1 MPVFF
6 PSEDPLILFLLLELT
21 SGVGWQ
27 FGNVSHT
34 YTYQFC
40 NRNDANWSN
49 PVQLTRERLL
59 HFVEKVQLLCAKKM
73 AALVATIDYVN
84 TEFLKDTIFWMMIW
98 YSLTCLLLPAIQ
110 SFAYSSRA
118 SLVSMYS
125 LIPCW

>member
-1 MPVFF
+1 
-6 PSEDPLILFLLLELT
+6 
-21 SGVGWQ
+21 
-27 FGNVSHT
+27 
-34 YTYQFC
+34 
-40 NRNDANWSN
+40 
-49 PVQLTRERLL
+49 
-59 HFVEKVQLLCAKKM
+59 M

-125 LIPCW
+125 LIPC